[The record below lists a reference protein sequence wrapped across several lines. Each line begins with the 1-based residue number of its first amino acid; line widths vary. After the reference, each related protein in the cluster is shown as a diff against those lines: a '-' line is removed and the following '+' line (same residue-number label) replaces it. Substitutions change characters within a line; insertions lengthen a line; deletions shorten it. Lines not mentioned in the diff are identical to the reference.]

1 MTRAAAPMNRRVP
14 VRTAVAST
22 RRLFDHPFRVF
33 FLVTGIWAVLAVP
46 LWLLMLFGV
55 IDAPLAV
62 PSLLWHQHEML
73 FGLLHP
79 AIAGFL
85 LTAVC
90 VWTQTERLHGLPLL
104 GLALV
109 WLAGRIAM
117 LAGEALPGGLV
128 MAVNLAFLPLVML
141 DAGRRVV
148 TVRQWRQ
155 LVLMVVLGVLWAA
168 QLGFWLAPYGVAPSV
183 AMLATMLLMLVI
195 GGRITPAFS
204 GGWLRMHGEA
214 DLADRIANRP
224 WLERSML
231 TLAAI
236 LLVAVLL
243 QVSALVA
250 GVALALAAVTATR
263 IALWRGWRVRAE
275 PLLWILHLSLAWI
288 PVALLLLALGQLG
301 LLPVSAWLHAA
312 GVGAMGGLILGVM
325 SRVALGHT
333 GRPLALPAGIASA
346 FVLIHAGAVLR
357 VTAAVSVGPWLPLI
371 AVSTLC
377 WVIAFGLFV
386 ARYTP
391 ILLAPRPDG
400 RPG

>member
-1 MTRAAAPMNRRVP
+1 MPQETTLSPGRAAARP
-14 VRTAVAST
+14 ASVSL
-22 RRLFDHPFRVF
+22 RRLLDYPFRIF
-33 FLVTGIWAVLAVP
+33 FLATGIWAVLAVP

-55 IDAPLAV
+55 LDAPSAL

-85 LTAVC
+85 LTAIC

-109 WLAGRIAM
+109 WLAGRITM
-117 LAGEALPGGLV
+117 LAGEALPGWLV

-141 DAGRRVV
+141 DAGRRIVA
-148 TVRQWRQ
+148 VRQWRQ

-168 QLGFWLAPYGVAPSV
+168 QLGFWLAPYGVAPAV

-204 GGWLRMHGEA
+204 AAWLRMRGEA
-214 DLADRIANRP
+214 ELAARIANRP

-231 TLAAI
+231 ALAAI
-236 LLVAVLL
+236 LLATVLL
-243 QVSALVA
+243 QASAFAAVA
-250 GVALALAAVTATR
+250 ALALAAVTATR
-263 IALWRGWRVRAE
+263 IARWRGWRVRAE
-275 PLLWILHLSLAWI
+275 PLLWILHLSLGWI
-288 PVALLLLALGQLG
+288 PVALLLLALGELG
-301 LLPVSAWLHAA
+301 LVPASAWLHAA
-312 GVGAMGGLILGVM
+312 GVGAMGGLVLGVM

-333 GRPLALPAGIASA
+333 GRPLVLPAGIASA

-357 VTAAVSVGPWLPLI
+357 VAAAVSLGPWLPLI
-371 AVSTLC
+371 AVSTIC
-377 WVIAFGLFV
+377 WVIAYGLFV
-386 ARYTP
+386 ARYAP

>member
-1 MTRAAAPMNRRVP
+1 MTQEASLSSDRSAANP
-14 VRTAVAST
+14 ASASL
-22 RRLFDHPFRVF
+22 RRLLDYPFRVF
-33 FLVTGIWAVLAVP
+33 FLATGIWAVLAVP

-55 IDAPLAV
+55 IDAPSAL

-90 VWTQTERLHGLPLL
+90 VWTQTERLQGLPLL

-109 WLAGRIAM
+109 WLAGRITM
-117 LAGEALPGGLV
+117 LAGEMLPGGLV

-141 DAGRRVV
+141 DAGRRIVA
-148 TVRQWRQ
+148 VRQWRQ
-155 LVLMVVLGVLWAA
+155 LVLMVVLGALWAA

-204 GGWLRMHGEA
+204 AGWLRMRGETE
-214 DLADRIANRP
+214 LAARIANRR

-231 TLAAI
+231 ALAAI
-236 LLVAVLL
+236 LLVAVVL

-250 GVALALAAVTATR
+250 VAALALAVVTAAR

-288 PVALLLLALGQLG
+288 PVALLLLALGQFG
-301 LLPVSAWLHAA
+301 LVPATAWLHAA

-333 GRPLALPAGIASA
+333 GRPLVLPAGIASA

-377 WVIAFGLFV
+377 WVIAYGLFV